1 MKLNL
6 APFLDPVGAILY
18 RRSPV
23 TTNNG
28 ECWVPEKQPPL
39 PLTQSLVKY
48 VFEQNAK
55 LASY

>member
-1 MKLNL
+1 
-6 APFLDPVGAILY
+6 
-18 RRSPV
+18 
-23 TTNNG
+23 
-28 ECWVPEKQPPL
+28 VPEKQPPL